1 MQFSQSLIM
10 LHGPQLII
18 YPGGMGGQK
27 TAKAVLDL
35 QKVRDGTHFG
45 YKAFKPENSV
55 RNFDKGKNKLI
66 SRAGPTLD
74 AVVVK
79 GAKEIMKHVT
89 RQDLYI
95 LIDEA
100 HMFGMPLRSVVEEL
114 LDRRAIVH
122 TAFLINDYGDRPFPI
137 STYLLS
143 QASRCDGFHF
153 GMCSIDGCTNDG
165 NHSQLLVKGKL
176 APYTKKNII
185 VGDVKAAD
193 LRYEPRCHTHYIH
206 PDNLKEVKK

>member
-1 MQFSQSLIM
+1 MNLQ
-10 LHGPQLII
+10 GPQLIV

-35 QKVRDGTHFG
+35 QRIRDGTHFG
-45 YKAFKPENSV
+45 YKAFKPRNSI
-55 RNFDKGKNKLI
+55 RGIDQGRPELI

-74 AVVVK
+74 AVIVDS
-79 GAKEIMKHVT
+79 AAEILDHIT

-100 HMFGMPLRSVVEEL
+100 HMFGMALRPIVETL

-153 GMCSIDGCTNDG
+153 GMCSVEGCTDNG
-165 NHSQLLVKGKL
+165 NHSQLLIDDVV
-176 APYTKKNII
+176 APYTGPELR
-185 VGDVKAAD
+185 VGDIKPNAKLA
-193 LRYEPRCHTHYIH
+193 YKPRCHTHYTV
-206 PDNLKEVKK
+206 PENKLGGKTL

>member
-1 MQFSQSLIM
+1 MNLQ
-10 LHGPQLII
+10 GPQLIV

-35 QKVRDGTHFG
+35 QRIRDGTHFG
-45 YKAFKPENSV
+45 YKAFQPANALRELDRGRTALV
-55 RNFDKGKNKLI
+55 

-74 AVVVK
+74 AVVVEN
-79 GAKEIMKHVT
+79 AEDILSHIT

-100 HMFGMPLRSVVEEL
+100 HMFGENLRLVVETL

-122 TAFLINDYGDRPFPI
+122 AAFLINDYGDRPFPI

-153 GMCSIDGCTNDG
+153 GMCSVDGCTDNG
-165 NHSQLLVKGKL
+165 NHSQLLIDGVV
-176 APYTKKNII
+176 APYTGTELRA
-185 VGDVKAAD
+185 GDINKGAKLV
-193 LRYEPRCHTHYIH
+193 YQPRCHTHYII
-206 PDNLKEVKK
+206 PEDKTGGKIL